1 MVLLAK
7 NKSGYQNL
15 IKLASIA
22 YTEGFY
28 YVPRIDKDV
37 IQQYHKDIIVLS
49 GNMNGE
55 IPGLILKV
63 GETQAE
69 ESLVWWKNLFGDDF
83 YIEINRHQLEFEQRV
98 NNSLISH
105 TRKHNVKLIG
115 ANSVYYLN
123 QEDSESHDVLLCVKE
138 NELVSTP
145 KGRGRGFVLG
155 LENDSY
161 YLKSKEKCKN
171 CFLIYLKQ

>member
-28 YVPRIDKDV
+28 YVPRIDKDA

-83 YIEINRHQLEFEQRV
+83 YIEIN
-98 NNSLISH
+98 IS
-105 TRKHNVKLIG
+105 
-115 ANSVYYLN
+115 
-123 QEDSESHDVLLCVKE
+123 
-138 NELVSTP
+138 
-145 KGRGRGFVLG
+145 
-155 LENDSY
+155 
-161 YLKSKEKCKN
+161 
-171 CFLIYLKQ
+171 